1 MNPDLQKLIEL
12 EQINQ
17 EIARLRQ
24 EVADLPRRVAAIEE
38 KLAGAKARVQAA
50 QSAIKDQ
57 ESARRKLESEIQD
70 RQQKI
75 SKFRDQ
81 SLSVKTNEQYKALMH
96 EIEFAQQE
104 IGGFEEKILLG
115 MEANDENQRKL
126 KSAEAELKADA
137 QEVEKEKEHA
147 RSLTAQDEE
156 KLKQLNGERD
166 HLRQQID
173 ASALAHY
180 ERIAQKRRPAITEA
194 LDQKCSACN
203 VMVRPQRYSELL
215 SGSVLVTCDSC
226 GRILYRDPAR
236 ATTENGG
243 AGRQHER
250 AWFYLPEWNG
260 SSVFAYFTNSKTS
273 CTMRAY
279 SSLTGEPVAKVVRK
293 KPSFREAF
301 ADELHSGTP
310 LHPAL
315 TTGGHDETLSSDLLE
330 DLQLQAGVTVDQSA
344 PATN

>member
-17 EIARLRQ
+17 EIARLGQ
-24 EVADLPRRVAAIEE
+24 EVADLPLRVAAIEE
-38 KLAGAKARVQAA
+38 KLAAAKARVQAA
-50 QSAIKDQ
+50 QNAIKDQ
-57 ESARRKLESEIQD
+57 ESARRKLELEIQD

-81 SLSVKTNEQYKALMH
+81 SLSVKTNDQYKALMH

-115 MEANDENQRKL
+115 MEANDDNQRKL

-137 QEVEKEKEHA
+137 QEVEQEKAHA
-147 RSLTAQDEE
+147 RSLTAQDEA
-156 KLKQLNGERD
+156 KLKQLNGERNQ
-166 HLRQQID
+166 LRQQID
-173 ASALAHY
+173 SSALAHY

-260 SSVFAYFTNSKTS
+260 TSVFAYFTNSKTS

-279 SSLTGEPVAKVVRK
+279 SALTGEPVAKVVRK

-315 TTGGHDETLSSDLLE
+315 TSGGHDEAMPSDLLE
-330 DLQLQAGVTVDQSA
+330 DLQLQAGVAVDQSA
-344 PATN
+344 PAAN